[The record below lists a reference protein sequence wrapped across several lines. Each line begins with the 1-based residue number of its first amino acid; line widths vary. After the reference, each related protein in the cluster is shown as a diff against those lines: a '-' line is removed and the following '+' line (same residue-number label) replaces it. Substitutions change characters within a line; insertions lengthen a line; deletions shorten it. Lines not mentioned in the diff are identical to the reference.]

1 MDNEELIAKI
11 SREVE
16 HMCVTTGLNCAHDY
30 DGIESKEDILLYLRA
45 IHRLLP
51 QKSIGEVYVKNNKTI
66 IADDSSGLI

>member
-1 MDNEELIAKI
+1 MNNEDLIAKI

-51 QKSIGEVYVKNNKTI
+51 QKSIGEVYVKK
-66 IADDSSGLI
+66 